1 MTVDFPT
8 HLDYIN
14 RFLSGVYQN
23 QDIHRLGD
31 LLRRAGLGDAAIS
44 ALAGRC
50 LPDYLSRLCRR
61 WRAFIAEALPE
72 RHADI
77 VIRRFALDGRPPPRL
92 ADLGREH
99 GICRERVRQLE
110 ASALRRLRS
119 HRHRQTLQEIALEVA
134 YEVIGL
140 PPEAPE
146 PP

>member
-31 LLRRAGLGDAAIS
+31 LLRRAGLGDAAI
-44 ALAGRC
+44 A
-50 LPDYLSRLCRR
+50 
-61 WRAFIAEALPE
+61 
-72 RHADI
+72 
-77 VIRRFALDGRPPPRL
+77 ALDGRPPPRL

-119 HRHRQTLQEIALEVA
+119 HRHRQALQEIALDVA

-140 PPEAPE
+140 LPEAPE
-146 PP
+146 LP